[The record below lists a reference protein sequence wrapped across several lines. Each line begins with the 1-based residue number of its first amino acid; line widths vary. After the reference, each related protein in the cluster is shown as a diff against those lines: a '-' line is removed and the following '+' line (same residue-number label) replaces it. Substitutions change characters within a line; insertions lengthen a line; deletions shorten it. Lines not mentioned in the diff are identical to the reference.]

1 MCALA
6 AEVCAQGLTG
16 LPGGTHGNDE
26 ANVSFSSSGSIHTIK
41 IRTTTGEDPNP
52 YDHIAA
58 VQIVA
63 DIYDLDN
70 NFIKAEFPFVIG
82 HEVLIGD
89 YFSPSSYFGSEQ
101 SMGGTIYANGGWTS
115 ESLVYYYQNDIS
127 EAITVSDEIVG
138 SVSHY
143 VSVSIDMSHPDMAA
157 WDDKIVKFLVQGV
170 YRERADDDNYHDGVS
185 FDNSAIVNFGS
196 GNDKARIDYSSMVH
210 TDTEG
215 LARLWFNVE
224 TQTSLDHLQH
234 LEYLD
239 IDYSIDGGAY
249 RGLGYIRHNA
259 INSDYSPW
267 PTYDNI
273 YLENSYRLYFS
284 NEEGEWESGAI
295 SGQVHDVGDENRMEI
310 RINTNEIPRFS
321 NASDVKFRIKGQ
333 FRNSSAIGISTSNVE
348 PVYSE
353 VLSLSEEDGNPA
365 NEVDITGL
373 PFDES
378 GANRIGFNLEKREV
392 EKFFDHVGCL
402 VLYYRPEG
410 GSWSKLMNIRH
421 NASIFSGGDCDP
433 VSSPAT
439 SDTFGG
445 PDGDQYTFSTTE
457 EARIFAR
464 EGKYYTSVD
473 DVPYEAGTD
482 AMIYVTHYINPED
495 FGKRIEYKLGGV
507 FYERDLFGKSSQI
520 QLWNNSGT
528 DDFVDASKPD
538 FTQIPDIAAPTVQQ
552 ASSEC
557 GVEISWIEPQT
568 AFGDADRH
576 KILIYR
582 NGEIIAELDAHD
594 ASHGNSFID
603 TDIDRRTN
611 YAYQLQVAYQRYANG
626 WLKGNASSAVNFQY
640 PLLAAPS
647 GLGTEQTDCGGGI
660 TVAWTMGDNPDYFK
674 IQRKDDNS
682 GFTTVAEV
690 EGDQRSY
697 IDNHEIEAGKVY
709 YYQMTAVDDICGFE
723 GTFTSVHTHTGD
735 TVDISL
741 VINKAGLKTSKGYF
755 SDRTELFWETTGFN
769 EAFATRYKI
778 FGRELG
784 TDITPVLLQTVDRD
798 TRSWFHERGDA
809 GVIYEYFVVA
819 ERVVEND
826 CGIQTTL
833 SYPVDALEGEL
844 DIEALLPEKGVAYN
858 VGLRSPAA
866 VVNGN
871 ITYSG
876 GIPVPDV
883 KVIAEK
889 DGNQTGKS
897 LYFDGTDHISVPNS
911 EVLMV
916 DTALTLSAWI
926 KPENLSPNVMLFKHG
941 SYGLEFNGSEAFMF
955 IRDTVDQTAHVVQ
968 IPSADFKVGN
978 WVNLMCTYR
987 STTGE
992 LNLYINGVNTGSP
1005 TIVPEGRRIINK
1017 SEWDFLIGKYHSPG
1031 YNFQGHMD
1039 EIRIYNRALS
1049 ANEVKREY
1057 GRSTVTDA
1065 EGLVAYWKI
1074 FEGAGKYVYDAA
1086 HKGSA
1091 YYKNDGEIMGASWSD
1106 DIPSVTQLGIAG
1118 YTDDTGNYTIAG
1130 VTYEGNGENY
1140 RIVPTITLGG
1150 VVHEFDPGS
1159 KVIFL
1164 GEGNGVENG
1173 VDFEDISSF
1182 NVAGNIRFLF
1192 ENTEEGGVMSSGSA
1206 GVSIWLDGVTEMKT
1220 LSNASIV
1227 TDANGAFS
1235 VDVPIGHH
1243 FLEFRKFGHTFSE
1256 ARFPASGTHDFQ
1268 EDVSGLEIWDET
1280 THKLVGTVL
1289 GSVGARDLPFI
1300 SDEIVNNI
1308 GKAYFTIT
1316 SDDGLISR
1324 EVVTDSLTGK
1334 YNINLPPKKYTMS
1347 SIRWS
1352 ADDEEIIA
1360 SSEIEPID
1368 LSHTS
1373 AYQPIVEI
1381 DSASGFELSQTFPI
1395 ADVTTVIS
1403 DFKLDTLKL
1412 EENKLEFTWTLDQT
1426 GMVGIYHLRKE
1437 NDNLITSCCDGLD
1450 PGHTFFT
1457 PGTYSDYLTY
1467 SDELPTEIYLKYI
1480 DGSGNEYE
1488 VGIDVLTNEP
1498 IVRYDTLGT
1507 IIDSLKYNVR
1517 QDYEY
1522 RVAPSLVVSSIE
1534 GDSIRGES
1542 NYAYNLGDEVVNVDL
1557 TQLRYPSFF
1566 SRSDYSILMRAV
1578 ELYVNKDNETTYS
1591 VPVSDGQILVNNG
1604 IGQGY
1609 FIDEDGGKNVYP
1621 AGQPIEL
1628 DERGELVYYF
1638 KPSDPNT
1645 TEITSSGLEYESY
1658 TKSISATLTVG
1669 NQVATWPETPGE
1681 TFKAYVMGAK
1691 AVGDNFIS
1699 LSPTTVEFV
1708 LRDPPGSNSYAYR
1721 EAGVSSS
1728 ISEEYYTGGFL
1739 DSETSG
1745 SIGFGGNPSV
1755 GLWGW
1760 VNIEVE
1766 IEVTASAGIKASSEL
1781 GAGGDFVRT
1790 IETTETISTNDEPIQ
1805 IGKSDVFVT
1814 KTNNLITGTGLY
1826 VNPIPVE
1833 LCGGNCF
1840 GDVITLGDGSQY
1852 QLGVTQQTFT
1862 HPQGSPTYAV
1872 YSESHIVNVLIPD
1885 LEDIRD
1891 SYFFFNPK
1899 YTSKLS
1905 PDHAMFGS
1913 NNDDPVWGTDATT
1926 TNAIK
1931 TEEEDF
1937 DGPSYT
1943 FDWDNDPSSVDSVR
1957 WVNQQI
1963 RLWKEALAVN
1973 EIEKWKATNS
1983 GNAENVSLASGVTL
1997 ERTKTSS
2004 SSESSFTSFETSSSV
2019 TIGANLDVTAVV
2031 ALKLESNTEVGVKAS
2046 SKRSV
2051 ENSQTITTG
2060 YVLSEPDEDD
2070 ALSINVVDGAG
2081 NNGTIFSTVGGQ
2093 TTCPHEPAIEMQYVT
2108 PEYLDRNLAEMQ
2120 AVLDELKTKRAATV
2134 AGTAQLNELINVIS
2148 EEMTDLGNQIKK
2160 KIEEKAAR
2168 TVSFSRLI
2176 ALATNPDAIREEY
2189 EAALNEIAET
2199 INFTQ
2204 QQIDRLASKVAFI
2217 QREIAIYD
2225 VRVADLTNEIEEV
2238 EASIANVNAL
2248 KGDLLSGKVYLSQP
2262 TLQREKPSMLINGAE
2277 QAQIF
2282 NIPAEEQGNFTLLM
2296 ANESESGDAQ
2306 YYAVELLDETN
2317 PDGLILKIDGANIS
2331 SGREFLIPGNGAI
2344 QKIMTVERGPFEYSY
2359 EDVKVIIRSTC
2370 QYDPTGNDA
2379 LIADTVSF
2387 NIEFLPV
2394 CTDVEITSP
2403 NQNWTANNSFDNVM
2417 PIIVGGYDVNGTGF
2431 EKVKIL
2437 YKESSNSE
2445 WNLLETVYRDSTIT
2459 GWESE
2464 MPVLPK
2470 SGNSFTYNWDV
2481 SQLPDGNYDIQVVS
2495 VCALAESES
2504 EIYSGIIDRVSPHPF
2519 GTPEPADGI
2528 YSAGDEIAIQFNEP
2542 LNEGLIRPSDFK
2554 ITGVLNGGEVRHNA
2568 SVYFEG
2574 VGAQYMEIPKGLDF
2588 TRKSFTIEMYVKR
2601 AAIGEEILFAQGGAV
2616 DRSILIGFD
2625 ASDQPYMS
2633 INGQVLTAITGV
2645 TDNMWHH
2652 LAFVYDHG
2660 AGDAL
2665 IYDNAVSVGVDNS
2678 FESDYQSAGRVFVA
2692 KSTFGD
2698 ERSFE
2703 GNIHELRV
2711 WNKPL
2716 IASEV
2721 NLVATK
2727 RMSANETGLV
2737 GNWMMEEASGDV
2749 ALDHVR
2755 SKHAQVY
2762 GQWAIEP
2769 GGLAYQFDGLSRVE
2783 AQSPAFSHSSD
2794 FTIEFWVKGS
2804 PVSDSVTFIANG
2816 TGDGQDANTSGWA
2829 IGADSQSQLIVKSN
2843 GQVISP
2849 EVEILDD
2856 SWHHVAVSVNRV
2868 GNVTCFIDGQEV
2880 GKFSADLVE
2889 GFGGS
2894 ALLLG
2899 ARGWYN
2905 GSVEVTDQYFSGA
2918 LDEVRIW
2925 ALARRSND
2933 IDTDIQNKLTGNETG
2948 LVLYYPFESYQDIGG
2963 GVLSALVETHNQ
2975 TSTDLSVENDLQ
2987 GTQVGQFIENTPAIK
3002 LPRPVQAVSFNYSS
3016 NADKVILSPAVDPE
3030 VIEDVIL
3037 TISAK
3042 NLKDVNGNA
3051 MVSPASWTAFV
3062 DRSTLNWVENEKIL
3076 EIPLGEGATF
3086 EATIYNR
3093 GGNVESFTLA
3103 NLPGWLTASP
3113 VSGSVAPLESQAI
3126 RFAVSDATNIG
3137 SYVEDVVMENSFGFD
3152 EKLILNLDV
3161 YQAPPEDWNVNPADY
3176 EYSMSVLGRIRI
3188 YGEFSRDEDDL
3199 IAAFVD
3205 GECRGVAAL
3214 NYTASQ
3220 DNYQTFVSIYSNE
3233 LEGESIEYRIWNA
3246 SEGLVHSFVS
3256 ASNEAVDTFVADAFH
3271 GSISDPVVFDG
3282 GANIEQAF
3290 DVVSGWQW
3298 LSFNLSSAEMSST
3311 NTFMSNFPSAD
3322 GDQIKS
3328 NAFFDQY
3335 DEENG
3340 WLGTI
3345 TSNGGIQSGEM
3356 YKFRLTNSDKLKVK
3370 GEPVDP
3376 ASNPIA
3382 LQAGWN
3388 WVSFLGQNMI
3398 PVNEALASVTGLQ
3411 IGDVIKS
3418 QRQFATYGG
3427 PGVGW
3432 IGSLETMVPGDGYLY
3447 RAANAGSIVYPKVAA
3462 TAGRVSAPNFEY
3474 LNIETFEVPVT
3485 HFQDNMTLTIQTDQ
3499 AYEMLVAY
3507 AGGEVRGVAQ
3517 PQFNPITGTHGYF
3530 LTVYGHAADQLAFRG
3545 FNSGIETELY
3555 GQFDVAFSS
3564 ENTIGRLDA
3573 SFFLTAAPLSISDFD
3588 QLNIYPNPV
3597 ADVLTIE
3604 LDETPFSSFNV
3615 RTLSGKVVASPMLQ
3629 TKDKKVEIDLGHLSS
3644 GVYLLHFEGENGSNS
3659 LKLIKQ

>member
-1 MCALA
+1 M
-6 AEVCAQGLTG
+6 
-16 LPGGTHGNDE
+16 
-26 ANVSFSSSGSIHTIK
+26 
-41 IRTTTGEDPNP
+41 
-52 YDHIAA
+52 
-58 VQIVA
+58 
-63 DIYDLDN
+63 
-70 NFIKAEFPFVIG
+70 
-82 HEVLIGD
+82 
-89 YFSPSSYFGSEQ
+89 
-101 SMGGTIYANGGWTS
+101 
-115 ESLVYYYQNDIS
+115 
-127 EAITVSDEIVG
+127 
-138 SVSHY
+138 
-143 VSVSIDMSHPDMAA
+143 
-157 WDDKIVKFLVQGV
+157 
-170 YRERADDDNYHDGVS
+170 
-185 FDNSAIVNFGS
+185 
-196 GNDKARIDYSSMVH
+196 
-210 TDTEG
+210 
-215 LARLWFNVE
+215 
-224 TQTSLDHLQH
+224 
-234 LEYLD
+234 
-239 IDYSIDGGAY
+239 
-249 RGLGYIRHNA
+249 
-259 INSDYSPW
+259 
-267 PTYDNI
+267 
-273 YLENSYRLYFS
+273 
-284 NEEGEWESGAI
+284 
-295 SGQVHDVGDENRMEI
+295 
-310 RINTNEIPRFS
+310 
-321 NASDVKFRIKGQ
+321 
-333 FRNSSAIGISTSNVE
+333 
-348 PVYSE
+348 
-353 VLSLSEEDGNPA
+353 
-365 NEVDITGL
+365 
-373 PFDES
+373 
-378 GANRIGFNLEKREV
+378 
-392 EKFFDHVGCL
+392 
-402 VLYYRPEG
+402 
-410 GSWSKLMNIRH
+410 
-421 NASIFSGGDCDP
+421 
-433 VSSPAT
+433 
-439 SDTFGG
+439 
-445 PDGDQYTFSTTE
+445 
-457 EARIFAR
+457 
-464 EGKYYTSVD
+464 
-473 DVPYEAGTD
+473 
-482 AMIYVTHYINPED
+482 
-495 FGKRIEYKLGGV
+495 
-507 FYERDLFGKSSQI
+507 
-520 QLWNNSGT
+520 
-528 DDFVDASKPD
+528 
-538 FTQIPDIAAPTVQQ
+538 
-552 ASSEC
+552 
-557 GVEISWIEPQT
+557 
-568 AFGDADRH
+568 
-576 KILIYR
+576 
-582 NGEIIAELDAHD
+582 
-594 ASHGNSFID
+594 
-603 TDIDRRTN
+603 
-611 YAYQLQVAYQRYANG
+611 
-626 WLKGNASSAVNFQY
+626 
-640 PLLAAPS
+640 
-647 GLGTEQTDCGGGI
+647 
-660 TVAWTMGDNPDYFK
+660 
-674 IQRKDDNS
+674 
-682 GFTTVAEV
+682 
-690 EGDQRSY
+690 
-697 IDNHEIEAGKVY
+697 
-709 YYQMTAVDDICGFE
+709 
-723 GTFTSVHTHTGD
+723 
-735 TVDISL
+735 
-741 VINKAGLKTSKGYF
+741 
-755 SDRTELFWETTGFN
+755 
-769 EAFATRYKI
+769 
-778 FGRELG
+778 
-784 TDITPVLLQTVDRD
+784 
-798 TRSWFHERGDA
+798 
-809 GVIYEYFVVA
+809 
-819 ERVVEND
+819 
-826 CGIQTTL
+826 
-833 SYPVDALEGEL
+833 
-844 DIEALLPEKGVAYN
+844 
-858 VGLRSPAA
+858 
-866 VVNGN
+866 
-871 ITYSG
+871 
-876 GIPVPDV
+876 
-883 KVIAEK
+883 
-889 DGNQTGKS
+889 
-897 LYFDGTDHISVPNS
+897 
-911 EVLMV
+911 
-916 DTALTLSAWI
+916 
-926 KPENLSPNVMLFKHG
+926 
-941 SYGLEFNGSEAFMF
+941 
-955 IRDTVDQTAHVVQ
+955 
-968 IPSADFKVGN
+968 
-978 WVNLMCTYR
+978 
-987 STTGE
+987 
-992 LNLYINGVNTGSP
+992 
-1005 TIVPEGRRIINK
+1005 
-1017 SEWDFLIGKYHSPG
+1017 
-1031 YNFQGHMD
+1031 
-1039 EIRIYNRALS
+1039 
-1049 ANEVKREY
+1049 
-1057 GRSTVTDA
+1057 
-1065 EGLVAYWKI
+1065 
-1074 FEGAGKYVYDAA
+1074 
-1086 HKGSA
+1086 
-1091 YYKNDGEIMGASWSD
+1091 
-1106 DIPSVTQLGIAG
+1106 
-1118 YTDDTGNYTIAG
+1118 
-1130 VTYEGNGENY
+1130 
-1140 RIVPTITLGG
+1140 
-1150 VVHEFDPGS
+1150 
-1159 KVIFL
+1159 
-1164 GEGNGVENG
+1164 
-1173 VDFEDISSF
+1173 
-1182 NVAGNIRFLF
+1182 
-1192 ENTEEGGVMSSGSA
+1192 
-1206 GVSIWLDGVTEMKT
+1206 
-1220 LSNASIV
+1220 
-1227 TDANGAFS
+1227 
-1235 VDVPIGHH
+1235 
-1243 FLEFRKFGHTFSE
+1243 
-1256 ARFPASGTHDFQ
+1256 
-1268 EDVSGLEIWDET
+1268 
-1280 THKLVGTVL
+1280 
-1289 GSVGARDLPFI
+1289 
-1300 SDEIVNNI
+1300 
-1308 GKAYFTIT
+1308 
-1316 SDDGLISR
+1316 
-1324 EVVTDSLTGK
+1324 
-1334 YNINLPPKKYTMS
+1334 
-1347 SIRWS
+1347 
-1352 ADDEEIIA
+1352 
-1360 SSEIEPID
+1360 
-1368 LSHTS
+1368 
-1373 AYQPIVEI
+1373 
-1381 DSASGFELSQTFPI
+1381 
-1395 ADVTTVIS
+1395 
-1403 DFKLDTLKL
+1403 
-1412 EENKLEFTWTLDQT
+1412 
-1426 GMVGIYHLRKE
+1426 
-1437 NDNLITSCCDGLD
+1437 
-1450 PGHTFFT
+1450 
-1457 PGTYSDYLTY
+1457 
-1467 SDELPTEIYLKYI
+1467 
-1480 DGSGNEYE
+1480 
-1488 VGIDVLTNEP
+1488 
-1498 IVRYDTLGT
+1498 
-1507 IIDSLKYNVR
+1507 
-1517 QDYEY
+1517 
-1522 RVAPSLVVSSIE
+1522 
-1534 GDSIRGES
+1534 
-1542 NYAYNLGDEVVNVDL
+1542 
-1557 TQLRYPSFF
+1557 
-1566 SRSDYSILMRAV
+1566 
-1578 ELYVNKDNETTYS
+1578 
-1591 VPVSDGQILVNNG
+1591 
-1604 IGQGY
+1604 
-1609 FIDEDGGKNVYP
+1609 
-1621 AGQPIEL
+1621 
-1628 DERGELVYYF
+1628 
-1638 KPSDPNT
+1638 
-1645 TEITSSGLEYESY
+1645 
-1658 TKSISATLTVG
+1658 
-1669 NQVATWPETPGE
+1669 
-1681 TFKAYVMGAK
+1681 
-1691 AVGDNFIS
+1691 
-1699 LSPTTVEFV
+1699 
-1708 LRDPPGSNSYAYR
+1708 
-1721 EAGVSSS
+1721 
-1728 ISEEYYTGGFL
+1728 
-1739 DSETSG
+1739 
-1745 SIGFGGNPSV
+1745 
-1755 GLWGW
+1755 
-1760 VNIEVE
+1760 
-1766 IEVTASAGIKASSEL
+1766 
-1781 GAGGDFVRT
+1781 
-1790 IETTETISTNDEPIQ
+1790 
-1805 IGKSDVFVT
+1805 
-1814 KTNNLITGTGLY
+1814 
-1826 VNPIPVE
+1826 
-1833 LCGGNCF
+1833 
-1840 GDVITLGDGSQY
+1840 
-1852 QLGVTQQTFT
+1852 
-1862 HPQGSPTYAV
+1862 

-1963 RLWKEALAVN
+1963 RLWKEALAAN

-2317 PDGLILKIDGANIS
+2317 PGLILKIDGANIS

-2633 INGQVLTAITGV
+2633 IDGQVLTAITGV

-2678 FESDYQSAGRVFVA
+2678 FESDYQSSGRVFVA

-2816 TGDGQDANTSGWA
+2816 TGDGQDTNTSGWA

-2918 LDEVRIW
+2918 LDEVRVW

-2963 GVLSALVETHNQ
+2963 GVLSALVETQNQ

-3002 LPRPVQAVSFNYSS
+3002 LPRPAQAVSFNYSS
-3016 NADKVILSPAVDPE
+3016 NGDKVILSPAVDPE

-3311 NTFMSNFPSAD
+3311 NTFMSNFPSVD

-3573 SFFLTAAPLSISDFD
+3573 PFFLTAAPLSISDFD

-3644 GVYLLHFEGENGSNS
+3644 GVYLLHFEGEKGSNS